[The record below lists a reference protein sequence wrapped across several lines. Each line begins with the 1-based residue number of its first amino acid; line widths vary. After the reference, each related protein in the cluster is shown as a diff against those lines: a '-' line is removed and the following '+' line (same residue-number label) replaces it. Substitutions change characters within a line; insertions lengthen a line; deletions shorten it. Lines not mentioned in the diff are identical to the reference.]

1 MKFIDVINNIKV
13 GEKYKSVDDK
23 SDIRYITKT
32 ENGIEFGLIYNVY
45 RINTIPDDLEFELE
59 KKEYDFTEAFKA
71 FKDGYMIQSVNS
83 KIAYCLSENE
93 VTAVYYDSKTYYLCN
108 DNLFTFNE
116 INGKWYILD

>member
-45 RINTIPDDLEFELE
+45 RINTIPDDLELELE
-59 KKEYDFTEAFKA
+59 KKEYNFTEAFKA
-71 FKDGYMIQSVNS
+71 FKDGYVIQSVNS
-83 KIAYCLSENE
+83 KIAYCLSDNE
-93 VTAVYYDSKTYYLCN
+93 VMAVYYDSKTYYLCN

>member
-32 ENGIEFGLIYNVY
+32 ENGIEFGLIYNIY
-45 RINTIPDDLEFELE
+45 RINTIPDDLELELE
-59 KKEYDFTEAFKA
+59 KKEYNFTEAFKA
-71 FKDGYMIQSVNS
+71 FKDGYVIQSVNS
-83 KIAYCLSENE
+83 KIAYCLSDNE
-93 VTAVYYDSKTYYLCN
+93 VMAVYYDSKTYYLCN

>member
-32 ENGIEFGLIYNVY
+32 ENGIEFGLVYNVY
-45 RINTIPDDLEFELE
+45 RINTIPDDLELELE

-71 FKDGYMIQSVNS
+71 FKDGYVI
-83 KIAYCLSENE
+83 
-93 VTAVYYDSKTYYLCN
+93 
-108 DNLFTFNE
+108 
-116 INGKWYILD
+116 

>member
-23 SDIRYITKT
+23 SDIRYITRT

-45 RINTIPDDLEFELE
+45 RINTIPNDLELELE
-59 KKEYDFTEAFKA
+59 KKEYDFTEAFKL

-83 KIAYCLSENE
+83 KIAYYLSEDE
-93 VTAVYYDSKTYYLCN
+93 VMAVYYDSKTYYLCN
-108 DNLFTFNE
+108 DNLFTFDE
-116 INGKWYILD
+116 INGKWYVLD

>member
-45 RINTIPDDLEFELE
+45 RINTIPDDLELELE
-59 KKEYDFTEAFKA
+59 KKEYDFTEVFKA
-71 FKDGYMIQSVNS
+71 FKDGYVIQSVNS
-83 KIAYCLSENE
+83 KIAYCLSDNE
-93 VTAVYYDSKTYYLCN
+93 VMAVYYDSKTYYLCN

>member
-45 RINTIPDDLEFELE
+45 RINTIPDDLELELE
-59 KKEYDFTEAFKA
+59 KKEYNFTEAFKA
-71 FKDGYMIQSVNS
+71 FKDGYVIQSVNS
-83 KIAYCLSENE
+83 KIAYCLSDNE
-93 VTAVYYDSKTYYLCN
+93 VMAVYYDSKTYYLCN

-116 INGKWYILD
+116 INGKWYI

>member
-45 RINTIPDDLEFELE
+45 RINTIPDDLELELE
-59 KKEYDFTEAFKA
+59 KKEYDFTEAFKS
-71 FKDGYMIQSVNS
+71 FKDGYVIQSVDS

-93 VTAVYYDSKTYYLCN
+93 VMAVYYDSKTYYLCS
-108 DNLFTFNE
+108 DNLFTLNE

>member
-23 SDIRYITKT
+23 SDVRYITKT

-45 RINTIPDDLEFELE
+45 RINTIPDDLELELE

-71 FKDGYMIQSVNS
+71 FKDGYVIQSVDS

-93 VTAVYYDSKTYYLCN
+93 VMAVYYDSKTYYLCS
-108 DNLFTFNE
+108 DNLFTLNE

>member
-45 RINTIPDDLEFELE
+45 RINTIPDDLELELE

-71 FKDGYMIQSVNS
+71 FKDGYVIQSVDS

-93 VTAVYYDSKTYYLCN
+93 VMAVYYDSKTYYLCS
-108 DNLFTFNE
+108 DNLFTLNE

>member
-1 MKFIDVINNIKV
+1 MKFIDVINNMKV

-23 SDIRYITKT
+23 SDIRYITRT
-32 ENGIEFGLIYNVY
+32 ENGVEFGLIYNVY
-45 RINTIPDDLEFELE
+45 RINTIPNDLEFELE

-108 DNLFTFNE
+108 DNLFTLNE

>member
-1 MKFIDVINNIKV
+1 MKFIDVINNIRV

-45 RINTIPDDLEFELE
+45 RINTIPDDLELELE

-71 FKDGYMIQSVNS
+71 FKDGYVIQSVNS
-83 KIAYCLSENE
+83 KIAYCLSDNE
-93 VTAVYYDSKTYYLCN
+93 VMAVYYDSKTYYLCN

>member
-45 RINTIPDDLEFELE
+45 RINTIPDDLELELE

-71 FKDGYMIQSVNS
+71 FKDGYVIQSVDS
-83 KIAYCLSENE
+83 KIAYCLSKNE
-93 VTAVYYDSKTYYLCN
+93 VMAVYYDSKTYYLCS
-108 DNLFTFNE
+108 DNLFTLNE

>member
-45 RINTIPDDLEFELE
+45 RINTIPDDLELELE
-59 KKEYDFTEAFKA
+59 KKEYDFTEAFKS
-71 FKDGYMIQSVNS
+71 FKDGYVIQSVDS
-83 KIAYCLSENE
+83 KIAYCLSKNE
-93 VTAVYYDSKTYYLCN
+93 VMAVYYDSKTYYLCS
-108 DNLFTFNE
+108 DNLFTLNE

>member
-1 MKFIDVINNIKV
+1 MKFIDVINNMKI

-23 SDIRYITKT
+23 SDIRYITRT

-59 KKEYDFTEAFKA
+59 KKEYDFIEAFKA

-83 KIAYCLSENE
+83 KVAYCLSEDE
-93 VTAVYYDSKTYYLCN
+93 VMAVYYDSKAYYPCN
-108 DNLFTFNE
+108 DNLFTFYE
-116 INGKWYILD
+116 INDKWYVLD

>member
-45 RINTIPDDLEFELE
+45 RINTIPDDLELELE

-71 FKDGYMIQSVNS
+71 FKDGYVIQSVNS
-83 KIAYCLSENE
+83 KIAYCLSDNE
-93 VTAVYYDSKTYYLCN
+93 VMAVYYDSKTYYLCN
-108 DNLFTFNE
+108 DNLFTLNE
-116 INGKWYILD
+116 INGNGIF

>member
-32 ENGIEFGLIYNVY
+32 ENGIEFGLVYNVY
-45 RINTIPDDLEFELE
+45 RINTIPDDLELELE

-71 FKDGYMIQSVNS
+71 FKDGYVIQSVNS

-93 VTAVYYDSKTYYLCN
+93 VTAVYYDSKTYYRCN
-108 DNLFTFNE
+108 DNLFTLNE
-116 INGKWYILD
+116 INCKWYILD

>member
-45 RINTIPDDLEFELE
+45 RINTIPDDLELELE
-59 KKEYDFTEAFKA
+59 KKEYDFTEAFKS
-71 FKDGYMIQSVNS
+71 FKDGYVIQSVDS
-83 KIAYCLSENE
+83 KITYCLSENE
-93 VTAVYYDSKTYYLCN
+93 VMAVYYDSKTYYLCS
-108 DNLFTFNE
+108 DNLFTLNE